1 MDPMMVSLLNSQ
13 CLDYLPDL
21 AMFAKVV
28 NQHMHPHNQTE
39 GARQPIQGNCNKSLR
54 ALTMFLA

>member
-39 GARQPIQGNCNKSLR
+39 GARQPIQGNCNGC
-54 ALTMFLA
+54 